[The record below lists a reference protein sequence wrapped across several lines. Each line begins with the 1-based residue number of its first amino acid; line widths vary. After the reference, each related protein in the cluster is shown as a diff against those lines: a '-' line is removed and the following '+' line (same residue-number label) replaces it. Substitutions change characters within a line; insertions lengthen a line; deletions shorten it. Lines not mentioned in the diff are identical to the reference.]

1 MIIEEEKNQSKK
13 TSLNLEKLVLPLESK
28 INPYIVEKF
37 INNN

>member
-1 MIIEEEKNQSKK
+1 MIIEKKENQPKK